1 VRRAGIVAVGAGAG
15 LLAHHVAP
23 FSFLVAALLVG
34 AAQQSLP

>member
-1 VRRAGIVAVGAGAG
+1 MSVVLALGAGVAGG
-15 LLAHHVAP
+15 LLAHGVAA

>member
-1 VRRAGIVAVGAGAG
+1 MRQAGILAAGAGAG
-15 LLAHHVAP
+15 LLAYPVAP